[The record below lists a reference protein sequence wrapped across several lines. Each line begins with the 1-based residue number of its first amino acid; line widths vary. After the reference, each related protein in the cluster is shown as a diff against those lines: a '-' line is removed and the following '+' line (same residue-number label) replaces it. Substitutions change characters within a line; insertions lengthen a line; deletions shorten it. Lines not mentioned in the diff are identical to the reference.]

1 MNEFEESY
9 DVVVVGAGHAGCE
22 AAAACARMG
31 VRTLLVTLDL
41 ERIAQMSC
49 NPAVGGIAKGHLVRE
64 IDALGGIMGEIA
76 DRTGIQFRLLN
87 RSRGPAVQ
95 APRCQ
100 SDKARYRSEMRRL
113 LESLQNL
120 TLLQGEVAHLALEA
134 GRIRGLELASGRR
147 LGARAVVLTT
157 GTFLDGLVHIGER
170 RFAAGRMGERASSML
185 ARWLRASGFRMG
197 RLKTGTPPRLDGRT
211 VDYSMFEEQ
220 RGDES
225 PTFFSFRTKAVCLP
239 QVPCHLGYT
248 NERLHALLRAN
259 LSRSALYG
267 GRIVGIGPRYCPSI
281 EDKVVKFPDKER
293 HQIFLEPEGL
303 DTCEVYLNGLSSSMP
318 VEIQQEMVRA
328 LPGLERARMIRPGYA
343 IEYDFVDPTELY
355 PTLETKR
362 VGGLYHAGQING
374 TTGYEEAAA
383 QGLVAGINAALAVR
397 GEEPLVFERGESY
410 VGILVDDLVTR
421 GVDEPYRM
429 FTSRSELRLLLRIDN
444 ADRRLT
450 PLGYRLGL
458 VPAGIYGEV
467 QRKYEEVELLRA
479 FLRQKRLSAREA
491 AALGTRGAPVAPGTT
506 LEQLLRRPEF
516 ALADL
521 EALLRAHDR
530 WYGSE
535 VRRAAEIEVR
545 YDGYLEQQ
553 RREASRLAALSARRI
568 PEDLDYGAL
577 DGLSREVREKL
588 SRVRPRDLGMA
599 GRIPG
604 VTPAALSI
612 LNIHLEARRGRRAAE
627 GE

>member
-41 ERIAQMSC
+41 GRIAQMSC

-113 LESLQNL
+113 LESLENL
-120 TLLQGEVAHLALEA
+120 TLLQGEVAHLILEA
-134 GRIRGLELASGRR
+134 GRIRGLELACGRR

-157 GTFLDGLVHIGER
+157 GTFLDGLIHIGER

-185 ARWLRASGFRMG
+185 ARCLRESGFRVG

-239 QVPCHLGYT
+239 QVSCHLGYT

-318 VEIQQEMVRA
+318 LEIQEEMVRA
-328 LPGLERARMIRPGYA
+328 LPGLERARIIRPGYA
-343 IEYDFVDPTELY
+343 IEYDFVDPTELHL
-355 PTLETKR
+355 TLETKR

-397 GEEPLVFERGESY
+397 GEEPVVFERGESY

-458 VPAGIYGEV
+458 VPAGVYREV
-467 QRKYEEVELLRA
+467 QRKYEEVELLRT
-479 FLRQKRLSAREA
+479 FLRQKRLSTREA
-491 AALGTRGAPVAPGTT
+491 TAFGTRGAPVAPGTT
-506 LEQLLRRPEF
+506 LEQLLRRAEF

-521 EALLRAHDR
+521 EVLLRAHDR
-530 WYGSE
+530 WYGSD

-612 LNIHLEARRGRRAAE
+612 LNIHLEARRRRTAE